1 MPEPEE
7 RTVAARLGT
16 SRGKILLVVVATAAV
31 SLLHFLTPAG
41 PHAWH
46 WLHLFYQKLY
56 YVPILIAAAFLG
68 IRGTLATALAVS
80 FLFLVHILRDWS
92 GDLMRQADQVGEI
105 ASFWVIAVASS
116 FLFHRE
122 RFALEQERVA
132 HEETLSA
139 LASSLDLREHETA
152 LHSRRVREYT
162 MLLTRRMRLKDE
174 AALLNIAIGA
184 LLHDVGKIGVPDHVL
199 LKQGELTEEEW
210 REIRRHPE
218 LGATL
223 IDRIPFLAGAREIV
237 LAHHERYDGSGYPKG
252 LVGAEIPRGARIFA
266 VADVFDALT
275 TDRPYRAALSY
286 KEAAY
291 YITKESEPHFAPTV
305 VDAFLAVP
313 FRNWEETASRYGVT
327 LREA

>member
-275 TDRPYRAALSY
+275 TERPYRAG
-286 KEAAY
+286 
-291 YITKESEPHFAPTV
+291 
-305 VDAFLAVP
+305 
-313 FRNWEETASRYGVT
+313 TAHPVR
-327 LREA
+327 LEIRHLQEKIDHLLMQQWQRLLELQKIQL

>member
-286 KEAAY
+286 QEAAEF
-291 YITKESEPHFAPTV
+291 ITKESGTHFDPAV